1 MTISPTL
8 HPTQWRWLMPSRH
21 MAMTLTAL
29 LLCACGG
36 IIEEPLKSPAANAS
50 EPTPPAPPATLLA
63 GLYKGKLDSNPSR
76 EFLALVLPE
85 LGNNVHVY
93 GWYYNANDL
102 HLAHLYEGQLELG
115 IQGNASNVPNSWRVI
130 EGINSYPASANV
142 SGSSLSQLLATLSI
156 SRSSVGSYNLTA
168 NALPT
173 ADYDYTSLPPDVRNT
188 QWDGYW
194 SSGADTATG
203 ILQFSANGEP
213 NASGTQWPCL
223 AGKVP
228 LEWKWTAQSTNFYKV
243 ELTLGSNTFCSKWEN
258 RRLAG
263 VASVSQQN
271 AHRQLDMMLL
281 DGTGAG
287 ISYRGTR

>member
-1 MTISPTL
+1 
-8 HPTQWRWLMPSRH
+8 
-21 MAMTLTAL
+21 MAMILAAL

-36 IIEEPLKSPAANAS
+36 VIEEPLASPAANAS

-63 GLYKGKLDSNPSR
+63 GLYKGKIDSNPSR

-85 LGNNVHVY
+85 LGKNVHVY

-102 HLAHLYEGQLELG
+102 HVAHLYDGQLELG
-115 IQGNASNVPNSWRVI
+115 IEGNAVNVPNSWRVI

-156 SRSSVGSYNLTA
+156 SRSSVGNYSLTA
-168 NALPT
+168 TALPT
-173 ADYDYTSLPPDVRNT
+173 ADYDYNSLAPDLRNT
-188 QWDGYW
+188 LWDGYW

-203 ILQFSANGEP
+203 SLQFGATGAP

-223 AGKVP
+223 AGSVP
-228 LEWKWTAQSTNFYKV
+228 LVWKWTAQSKNFYKV
-243 ELTLGSNTFCSKWEN
+243 ELSLGSNTFCSKWEN

-263 VASVSQQN
+263 VASVSRQN
-271 AHRQLDMMLL
+271 DHRQLDMMLL
-281 DGTGAG
+281 DGAGAG
-287 ISYRGTR
+287 ISYRGTGL